1 MIRRRSDRRLSP
13 AEETLWQQVV
23 KDVKP
28 FDKSGSPQP
37 SIPAK
42 KIIPEAKFSP
52 SMPGGDRKV
61 RREQILER
69 TPLPVPQ
76 VARPKTAL
84 GDSSAQLHGGWA
96 RKIRRGHMDIDARV
110 DLHGLNRDQAFTIL
124 HRFLI
129 RAMAE
134 NNRRLLV
141 ITGKGRGTSDTQDGY
156 SGGVLRTEV
165 PRWLRHGP
173 LADRIL
179 SVQSAHP
186 KDGGG
191 GACYVILRREREY
204 R

>member
-1 MIRRRSDRRLSP
+1 M
-13 AEETLWQQVV
+13 LWRQVV
-23 KDVKP
+23 KDVEP

-37 SIPAK
+37 SILAK
-42 KIIPEAKFSP
+42 KIIPETEFLP
-52 SMPGGDRKV
+52 SMPGGGRKA

-76 VARPKTAL
+76 TTRPTASL
-84 GDSSAQLHGGWA
+84 ADSSAQLHGGWT
-96 RKIRRGHMDIDARV
+96 RKIRRGNLEIDARV

-141 ITGKGRGTSDTQDGY
+141 ITGKGRRTPDTQDGY